1 MHKVTQVREPL
12 SLATGHLSCALRHP
26 QLCSFCSLGD
36 SLVWGIQLFLG
47 LYAPPSP
54 LALPRIVSPPEEAMA
69 DNTPQA
75 RSSGLWASQHPTCF
89 LCEMTDSCTVSTAPL
104 LSQHSADPRQTQ
116 PRPGIDVRTA
126 CLLSRE
132 QNRIH
137 PAASASK
144 QARSPG
150 PGRP

>member
-1 MHKVTQVREPL
+1 MPCVIL
-12 SLATGHLSCALRHP
+12 SSVPSVHLETHWRGASH
-26 QLCSFCSLGD
+26 SSLD
-36 SLVWGIQLFLG
+36 FM
-47 LYAPPSP
+47 LYPRVPPSP

-116 PRPGIDVRTA
+116 PRPGINVHTA